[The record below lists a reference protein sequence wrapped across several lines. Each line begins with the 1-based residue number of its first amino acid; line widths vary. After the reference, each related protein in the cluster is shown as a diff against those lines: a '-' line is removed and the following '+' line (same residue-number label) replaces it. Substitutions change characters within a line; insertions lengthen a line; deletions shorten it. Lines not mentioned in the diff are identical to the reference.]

1 MMKAQT
7 VSIKRSTL
15 VSAFLVGAVIAFC
28 SANKVHADPITP
40 DLQAKVDKA
49 KKKLA
54 EWASNPVVIA
64 AAKESNAKGGIA
76 GMTNAKWD
84 ELNENDPIVKATQNS
99 AAGKQCKKW
108 EEEEKGVNKVT
119 VFDEKG
125 NMVASSAKTLLY
137 NAANRPAI
145 AGALKGDVWQ
155 APEVKP
161 DPTTQK
167 KSVNIAAPIKDGGK
181 VIGLINAALDA
192 Q

>member
-1 MMKAQT
+1 MKAQT
-7 VSIKRSTL
+7 VSIKRSTV

-28 SANKVHADPITP
+28 SAGKVHADPITP

-54 EWASNPVVIA
+54 EWASNPVVVA

-108 EEEEKGVNKVT
+108 EEDEKGVNKVT

-137 NAANRPAI
+137 NAFNRPAI

-155 APEVKP
+155 SPDVKP

-181 VIGLINAALDA
+181 VIGLINAAVDA

>member
-1 MMKAQT
+1 MKAQA
-7 VSIKRSTL
+7 VSFKRSTVISL
-15 VSAFLVGAVIAFC
+15 FLVGAVIAFC
-28 SANKVHADPITP
+28 SANQVQADPITP

-76 GMTNAKWD
+76 GMNNAKWD
-84 ELNENDPIVKATQNS
+84 ELNENDPIVKAVQNS
-99 AAGKQCKKW
+99 AAGKLCKKW

-125 NMVASSAKTLLY
+125 NMVASSVKTLLY
-137 NAANRPAI
+137 NAASRPAI
-145 AGALKGDVWQ
+145 IGALKGEVWQ
-155 APEVKP
+155 APEAKP
-161 DPTTQK
+161 DPSTQK
-167 KSVNIAAPIKDGGK
+167 KSLNIATPIKDGGK
-181 VIGLINAALDA
+181 VIGLLNAAVDA